1 MTEPRWLRLDM
12 VFAMHAELLAEHGG
26 AEGLRDEGG
35 LESAL
40 GRPRQKHHRESPDL
54 VELAAASAY
63 GLCSN
68 HPFLDGNERIALT
81 SASVFLRLN
90 GWRLAASEVEAA
102 SVIRRLASSEMSEA
116 QLVAWMRKNA
126 EECDA

>member
-1 MTEPRWLRLDM
+1 MSEPRWLRVDM

-40 GRPRQKHHRESPDL
+40 ARPRQKHHYESPDL
-54 VELAAASAY
+54 VELAAAYAY
-63 GLCSN
+63 GLCTN
-68 HPFLDGNERIALT
+68 HPFLDGNKRIALT

-90 GWRLAASEVEAA
+90 GWRLAATEVEAA
-102 SVIRRLASSEMSEA
+102 SVIRRLAAGEVNEA
-116 QLVAWMRKNA
+116 ELVAWIRKNA
-126 EECDA
+126 AEV